1 MVQLDNDQPEK
12 YGKGDSTAAE
22 NLLRAMIQELEN
34 LQQNLIVQL
43 NQDVERLQAEK
54 SRLIA
59 EIDNLQ
65 TQRQQLPYSLPD
77 PPSQEQ
83 GAQQQYLVSQLTQA
97 LAEHLQDILMQ
108 RLSQQGG
115 SSNRPLSGSV
125 GANLSPSP
133 NEYNENAYR
142 ILASL
147 DTTLRTTFKT
157 LQQDISSYQSSFSQQ
172 LSRMHSLEQQ
182 GEAILEALVN
192 RLNDQLKVQGSA
204 LPLIQPS
211 DRENVS
217 ELERDHQR
225 FPESNPIALQVPA
238 TPLPLSRQ
246 PKPTS
251 QNQLGLLLVLISTVA
266 LSIHNVVVQ
275 VVGRESNILGTFLLG
290 GFIKLNLGNSLL
302 ILWLRMIVVLPLMA
316 IFATG
321 LYPNVWR
328 DIRKFLFDP
337 NRRGLLTVVGSGFFL
352 FLSQVLIYI
361 AISQIGPGVAV
372 TILFMYPLVTVP
384 LAWLFFGDRP
394 TLLRVGVMIAISVGV
409 ILAAFP
415 KIFPAGGSGV
425 PGISPVGVGTAA
437 VSGIAFALYLIFMQ
451 LGFKRLHPVPV
462 SLIQFS
468 TIFVLSSL
476 SLMLPLP
483 GNFAVQLIP
492 DRRFGLIIGG
502 VVLGILTLIGYLL
515 NNFGVRFLGAA
526 RASIVASSGPVLTA
540 VLAFVIIPSAQNA
553 LQPIS
558 ITGILLV
565 TLGVFALSFERLLVQ
580 NKPQQ
585 PAK

>member
-65 TQRQQLPYSLPD
+65 TQRQQLPSSLQD

-97 LAEHLQDILMQ
+97 LAEHLQEILMQ
-108 RLSQQGG
+108 RLSQQSG
-115 SSNRPLSGSV
+115 SSYRPLSGSA
-125 GANLSPSP
+125 GDNLSPSP
-133 NEYNENAYR
+133 NEYNESANR

-192 RLNDQLKVQGSA
+192 RLNDQLKLQASA

-211 DRENVS
+211 DRENVT
-217 ELERDHQR
+217 EPERDRQR
-225 FPESNPIALQVPA
+225 LPEASPIPLQIPGA
-238 TPLPLSRQ
+238 PLPLSRQ
-246 PKPTS
+246 TKPTS

-275 VVGRESNILGTFLLG
+275 VVGRESNIFGAFLFG

-415 KIFPAGGSGV
+415 KIFPAGGTGV

-502 VVLGILTLIGYLL
+502 VVLGILTLVGYLL

>member
-22 NLLRAMIQELEN
+22 SLLRAMIQELEN

-65 TQRQQLPYSLPD
+65 TQRQQLPSSLQD

-108 RLSQQGG
+108 RLSQQSG
-115 SSNRPLSGSV
+115 SSYRPLSGSA

-133 NEYNENAYR
+133 NEYNESAYR

-192 RLNDQLKVQGSA
+192 RLNDQLKLQASA

-211 DRENVS
+211 DRENVT
-217 ELERDHQR
+217 EPERDRQR
-225 FPESNPIALQVPA
+225 LPEANPISLQVPA
-238 TPLPLSRQ
+238 APLPLSRQ
-246 PKPTS
+246 SKPTS

-275 VVGRESNILGTFLLG
+275 VVGRESNILGAFLFG

-394 TLLRVGVMIAISVGV
+394 TFLRVGVMIAISVGV

-415 KIFPAGGSGV
+415 KIFPAGGTGV

-502 VVLGILTLIGYLL
+502 VVLGILTLVGYLL

>member
-22 NLLRAMIQELEN
+22 SLLRAMIQELEN

-65 TQRQQLPYSLPD
+65 TQRQQLPSSLQD

-108 RLSQQGG
+108 RLSQQSG
-115 SSNRPLSGSV
+115 SSYRPLSGSA
-125 GANLSPSP
+125 GDNLSPSP
-133 NEYNENAYR
+133 NEYNESAYR

-192 RLNDQLKVQGSA
+192 RLNDQLKLQATA

-211 DRENVS
+211 DRENVT
-217 ELERDHQR
+217 EPERDRQR
-225 FPESNPIALQVPA
+225 LPEANPISLQVPA
-238 TPLPLSRQ
+238 APLPLSRQ
-246 PKPTS
+246 SKPTS

-275 VVGRESNILGTFLLG
+275 VVGRESNILGAFLFG

-394 TLLRVGVMIAISVGV
+394 TFLRVGVMIAISVGV

-415 KIFPAGGSGV
+415 KIFPAGGTGV

-502 VVLGILTLIGYLL
+502 VVLGILTLVGYLL